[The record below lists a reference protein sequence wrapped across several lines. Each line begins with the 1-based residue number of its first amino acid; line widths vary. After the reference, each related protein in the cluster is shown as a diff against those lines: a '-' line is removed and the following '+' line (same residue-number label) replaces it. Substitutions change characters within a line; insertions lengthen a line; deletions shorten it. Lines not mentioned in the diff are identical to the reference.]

1 MGKDAL
7 FTGTTTRASDFEFDR
22 KVADVFDDMVVRSVP
37 FYRELQCMVVELA
50 KEFFVPGG
58 RILDLGCS
66 TGTTLINL
74 YREVG
79 CKAEAAIG
87 YDNSEAMLAKG
98 LEKLER
104 VGLRD
109 QIQLKRGDLTD
120 ERLPLERSGVVTMCW
135 VLQFL
140 RPPEREGLIRRIHR
154 GMLEGGALIVI
165 DKVLNSHPVTNRAF
179 VKLYYDYKR
188 RNGYSD
194 EEIVRKREALENVL
208 IPYRMEENLQMFR
221 QAGFEAVEP
230 FFQWYNFAGF
240 LCVKV

>member
-1 MGKDAL
+1 MEKDAL

-37 FYRELQCMVVELA
+37 FYRELQHMVVELG
-50 KEFFVPGG
+50 KEFFVAGG
-58 RILDLGCS
+58 RAYDLGCS

-74 YREVG
+74 HRAIGEQ
-79 CKAEAAIG
+79 AEAYIG

-104 VGLRD
+104 IGLRD
-109 QIQLKRGDLTD
+109 QIQLKIGDLMD
-120 ERLPLERSGVVTMCW
+120 ERLPLERAGVVTMCW

-140 RPPEREGLIRRIHR
+140 RPPEREGLIRRIHH

-165 DKVLNSHPVTNRAF
+165 DKVLNSHPVTNRTF

-194 EEIVRKREALENVL
+194 QEIVRKREALENVL
-208 IPYRMEENLQMFR
+208 IPYRIDENLGMFR
-221 QAGFEAVEP
+221 QAGFKAAEL